1 MFARI
6 TLGDFVEL
14 FVDQDDQ
21 AGPVLLGRQ
30 RDRKIKRVDQMSRGT
45 REQLFLSLRI
55 AVIERFVE
63 TTVPAPV
70 ILDDA
75 FLESD
80 DDRSEKIFE
89 SLAELAA
96 KTQVIVLTH
105 RPGEIAEALA
115 APCRARPRDRRR
127 RLGGRE

>member
-1 MFARI
+1 M
-6 TLGDFVEL
+6 E
-14 FVDQDDQ
+14 
-21 AGPVLLGRQ
+21 P
-30 RDRKIKRVDQMSRGT
+30 
-45 REQLFLSLRI
+45 
-55 AVIERFVE
+55 
-63 TTVPAPV
+63 VPAPV

-105 RPGEIAEALA
+105 RPREIAEALA